1 MAKSRSRAL
10 DYLVYL
16 AVRIVVCVVQALPV
30 SAAWQFAEYLAW
42 LVYHVDRR
50 HRSVAS
56 ENLRLAFP
64 DLDAAAVNR
73 LVRQVYRHSCLMLIE
88 MILIPRKL
96 HRSNV
101 ERHIRYPSP
110 SDRLV
115 GIQWF
120 KSQRPLLAV
129 TGHLGNW
136 ELLSYSFGMYGFR
149 GGIIARRLDNPYL
162 DRFLERFRSATGQA
176 VLDKNE
182 DYEKIRQT
190 LAAGQHLGVV
200 GDQDAGPRGVFV
212 EFFGRPASTHKSIAL
227 LSLEYSAPIVVLAA
241 LRRKEPLHYDVHLAD
256 IILPE
261 DYAHRAEAVRLIT
274 ERHTKALEKL
284 ARIDPSQ
291 YFWPHRRWKSQPP
304 VRKSLPKG
312 PLKNAA

>member
-1 MAKSRSRAL
+1 MAKPRSRAL

-16 AVRIVVCVVQALPV
+16 VVRIVVCVVQALPV
-30 SAAWQFAEYLAW
+30 SMAWQFAENLAW
-42 LVYHVDRR
+42 LAYHVNRR
-50 HRSVAS
+50 HRSVAC
-56 ENLRLAFP
+56 ENLRRAFP

-73 LVRQVYRHSCLMLIE
+73 LVRLVYRHSCLMLIE

-96 HRSNV
+96 HLSNM
-101 ERHIRYPSP
+101 ERHVRYPSP
-110 SDRLV
+110 SDRRV
-115 GIQWF
+115 GMQWF
-120 KSQRPLLAV
+120 KSKRPILTV

-136 ELLSYSFGMYGFR
+136 ELLSYTFGMYGFR

-162 DRFLERFRSATGQA
+162 DRFLKRFRSATGQA
-176 VLDKNE
+176 LLDKNE
-182 DYEKIRQT
+182 DYEKVQQM
-190 LAAGQHLGVV
+190 LGAGQHLGIL

-261 DYAHRAEAVRLIT
+261 DYAHLPQAVRFIT
-274 ERHTKALEKL
+274 ERHAKALEKL
-284 ARIDPSQ
+284 VRVDPTQ
-291 YFWPHRRWKSQPP
+291 YFWLHRRWKSQPP
-304 VRKSLPKG
+304 MRNSLQQG
-312 PLKNAA
+312 SLKNAA